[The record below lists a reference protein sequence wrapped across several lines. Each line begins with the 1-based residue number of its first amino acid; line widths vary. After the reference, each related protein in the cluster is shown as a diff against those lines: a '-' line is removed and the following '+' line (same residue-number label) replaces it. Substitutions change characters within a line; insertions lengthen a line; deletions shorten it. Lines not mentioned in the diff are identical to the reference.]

1 MGNLLHRSYKK
12 GYVDFQESA
21 KPHMAE
27 GEDFKFKAPFGK
39 IELYIREL
47 KEKVFDPVPKYT
59 KNAKLP

>member
-1 MGNLLHRSYKK
+1 
-12 GYVDFQESA
+12 
-21 KPHMAE
+21 MAE